1 MEGAPLGPQEVV
13 WWVSCL
19 GNQKAWLLR
28 LTGTTNPTQDIYAE
42 EWTERWSPKSSYV
55 DVLALSN

>member
-13 WWVSCL
+13 WWVSSL

-42 EWTERWSPKSSYV
+42 ELKNGPNCGHQKAYM
-55 DVLALSN
+55 LMF